1 MQFEVTKGDGF
12 AIVSIEGC
20 LNALDLL
27 FMLQSSDYKWV
38 IASYDKVLIDYS
50 EISGSSLTME
60 DAVGI
65 TLLGKMD
72 LDNQQDI
79 HIAVAVN
86 ENERAVMEKVT
97 AEIFPKGGAKVTIVE
112 SKQQG
117 INILN
122 LSRN

>member
-1 MQFEVTKGDGF
+1 MQFEISENDGF
-12 AIVSIEGC
+12 AIVSIEGS

-27 FMLQSSDYKWV
+27 FMLQSSDYKSV
-38 IASYDKVLIDYS
+38 IAKYDKVLIDYS
-50 EISGSSLTME
+50 DISGSSLTME

-65 TLLGKMD
+65 TLLGKMN
-72 LDNQQDI
+72 LVNQQDI

-97 AEIFPKGGAKVTIVE
+97 AEIFSNGDAKITIVK

-122 LSRN
+122 LPSC

>member
-1 MQFEVTKGDGF
+1 MQFEISENDGF
-12 AIVSIEGC
+12 AIVSIEGS

-27 FMLQSSDYKWV
+27 FMLQSSDYKSV
-38 IASYDKVLIDYS
+38 IAKYDKVLIDYS
-50 EISGSSLTME
+50 DISGSSLTME

-65 TLLGKMD
+65 TLLGKMN
-72 LDNQQDI
+72 LVNQQDI

-97 AEIFPKGGAKVTIVE
+97 AEIFSNGDAKVTIVE

-122 LSRN
+122 LPSC